1 MEKEHEM
8 LLPPPVAEGMTL
20 REWLTGCALSNP
32 SLVSHDAPQVVA
44 KKAVTIADEVMLA
57 LKAPPQPTRTAP
69 LSEPSMKAWGEKI
82 AVGAK
87 HTMPAIPSQKRSGEH
102 VALKRHDAM
111 NPVPSQPITK
121 PTIRRFPS
129 SEIVEANDDLK
140 AASRSVAPPEPTTY
154 RMIDRDIPKK

>member
-8 LLPPPVAEGMTL
+8 LLPPAVAEGMSL

-32 SLVSHDAPQVVA
+32 SLVSNDAPDVVA

-57 LKAPPQPTRTAP
+57 LKAPPSPTRTAP
-69 LSEPSMKAWGEKI
+69 LSERSMKAWGDRIE
-82 AVGAK
+82 VGTK

-102 VALKRHDAM
+102 PALKRHDAIA
-111 NPVPSQPITK
+111 PFPPQPITK

-129 SEIVEANDDLK
+129 SEIAEANDDLK
-140 AASRSVAPPEPTTY
+140 AAARSIAPPEPTTY
-154 RMIDRDIPKK
+154 RMINRDAPKK